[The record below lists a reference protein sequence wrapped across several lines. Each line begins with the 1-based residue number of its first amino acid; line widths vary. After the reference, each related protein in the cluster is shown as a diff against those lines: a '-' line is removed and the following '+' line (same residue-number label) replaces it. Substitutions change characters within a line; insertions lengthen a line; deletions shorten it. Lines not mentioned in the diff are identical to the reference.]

1 MMAMASGVAVF
12 LDRDGTLIRDVGYLR
27 NVDELELLPGVP
39 QALAL
44 LRNFGFKLVVVTNQ
58 SAVAR
63 GWLSEVELSRIH
75 DGLAAK
81 LARSGI
87 VLDAIYYCPHHP
99 VEGTGAY
106 RIECA
111 CRKPRGGMIERAC
124 ADLGI
129 DPTASYVVGDKEID
143 VELSESVGATAVRVG
158 AVNAAASEGALAQ
171 PVLAK
176 DLLQAAHWIIKN
188 ARRKARCTQLV
199 K

>member
-1 MMAMASGVAVF
+1 MMASGVAVF

-27 NVDELELLPGVP
+27 NVDELEILPGVP

-44 LRNFGFKLVVVTNQ
+44 LQNFGFKLVVVTNQ

-63 GWLSEVELSRIH
+63 GWLSEFELSRIH
-75 DGLAAK
+75 DALAAK
-81 LARSGI
+81 LAQSGI

-99 VEGTGAY
+99 VEGIGAY

-111 CRKPRGGMIERAC
+111 CRKPKGGMIERAC

-158 AVNAAASEGALAQ
+158 AVNTAASEGALAQ

-176 DLLQAAHWIIKN
+176 DLLQAAHWITEN
-188 ARRKARCTQLV
+188 ARRKERCTQLA

>member
-27 NVDELELLPGVP
+27 NVDELEILPGVP

-44 LRNFGFKLVVVTNQ
+44 LQNFGFKLVVVTNQ

-63 GWLSEVELSRIH
+63 GWLSEFELSRIH
-75 DGLAAK
+75 DALAAK
-81 LARSGI
+81 LAQSEI

-99 VEGTGAY
+99 VEGMGAY

-111 CRKPRGGMIERAC
+111 CRKPKGGMIERAC

-129 DPTASYVVGDKEID
+129 DPTTSYVVGDKESD
-143 VELSESVGATAVRVG
+143 MELSNSVGATGVRIEAISDAVSGG
-158 AVNAAASEGALAQ
+158 AIGQPILAN
-171 PVLAK
+171 
-176 DLLQAAHWIIKN
+176 DLLQAAYWIIEN
-188 ARRKARCTQLV
+188 ARRKARCAQLA